1 MSNLNVAL
9 PAGMTPEEAAKI
21 LQDAATARASA
32 PPRTRKRRRGIPAA
46 TTTATG
52 DDLEDEEFEDQ
63 YGYSSLLWKTHN
75 VQARLS
81 WARYFSFPTEAGVNK
96 VIVNAMGP
104 EIMDE
109 ENTMAYDNAFEK
121 IKSWSR
127 QWQYDVLKKLTKH
140 VRKVSATD
148 HKIKLLILVKVRSI
162 WDTEKE
168 IMSDMNPSGLRKHF
182 FRKLNVPTIKEIFHV
197 IDVVVDLDEI
207 FSSAASGLYTT
218 VYANMAA
225 YTLVTG
231 MPGHARKDQTEGRVR
246 IGEPG
251 SPAYYPLIRR

>member
-1 MSNLNVAL
+1 
-9 PAGMTPEEAAKI
+9 
-21 LQDAATARASA
+21 
-32 PPRTRKRRRGIPAA
+32 
-46 TTTATG
+46 
-52 DDLEDEEFEDQ
+52 
-63 YGYSSLLWKTHN
+63 

-225 YTLVTG
+225 YTLEHRIK
-231 MPGHARKDQTEGRVR
+231 PGSNRTLEDDKKFFRAFKDLAHESKFQDIEVEDLPIRARKPANKKRMTEMNTAPLSERDDSFLFFGPPPGTTARLPKKLMPVPVEDVDDDHQTSTGA
-246 IGEPG
+246 
-251 SPAYYPLIRR
+251 S